1 MLTPN
6 GHPANKIEK
15 VMLLSMWANT
25 LQDEIEKQKT
35 INLSLIHI

>member
-6 GHPANKIEK
+6 NKIEK

-35 INLSLIHI
+35 INKKN